1 MPDLHL
7 EISKDFTFDA
17 AHYFGHKDADH
28 PFSRMHGHSFAGTV
42 TLSGDPASDSGMVRD
57 FWEVEA
63 EINTLRE
70 KLDHRLLNE
79 VEGLEHPSLEAIAR
93 WVFDRLDPVLPGL
106 VAVEIR
112 RPSCGEKAV
121 IRRG

>member
-1 MPDLHL
+1 MSAFVL

-17 AHYFGHKDADH
+17 AHHFSHKDEGH

-42 TLSGDPASDSGMVRD
+42 TLSGAPAAESGMVRD
-57 FWEVEA
+57 FWEIDA
-63 EINTLRE
+63 EIAKVRDQ
-70 KLDHRLLNE
+70 LDHRLLNE

-93 WVFDRLDPVLPGL
+93 WVFEKLDPVLPGL
-106 VAVEIR
+106 VSVEIR

-121 IRRG
+121 LRRA

>member
-1 MPDLHL
+1 MAEPTL

-17 AHYFGHKDADH
+17 AHHFTHKDASH
-28 PFSRMHGHSFAGTV
+28 PFSRLHGHSFAGTV
-42 TLSGDPASDSGMVRD
+42 TLSGRPDAQSGMVRD

-63 EINTLRE
+63 EIEKLRDQ
-70 KLDHRLLNE
+70 LDHRLLNE

-106 VAVEIR
+106 VSVEIR
-112 RPSCGEKAV
+112 RPSCGETAV
-121 IRRG
+121 LRRR